1 MGVRTLVKKELP
13 VTAGQEVELPVDGVS
28 HNGSGVGRYN
38 GFTVFVPRSIPGETV
53 RARVT
58 EIKKNFAEA
67 VLLEV
72 LQPSPRRVVPGCPVF
87 SACGGS
93 HLQHMTYDLQLE
105 VKTRQVADALKRIG
119 KLRDIP
125 VHPAIGMENPWHY
138 RNKAQFQV
146 TRVKGK
152 IKLGFFEEESHRVV
166 PTTDCLLLDRQIDD
180 VAVMT
185 EKLLNKYNLT
195 VYDRENNT
203 GLLRHVVIRKG
214 WYTGKVMVV
223 LVTTS
228 EKFPEQ
234 FLLAREFTAKTPY
247 IVSVVRNINVD
258 AKGPVFGKD
267 SVLLAGRETIPEQI
281 GDLKFLISPTSFF
294 QVNPRQVTV
303 LYDKVMENAALTGRE
318 TVLDVYCGIGT
329 ITLFL
334 ARRAARTFG
343 LEVNPEA
350 VEDAAANA
358 RLNGISNVEFIS
370 GRAEERL
377 PKLIKQGIRPD
388 VVVVD
393 PPRKGVDKRALQ
405 AIADMEP
412 QRIVYVSCDPASMA
426 RDLEFFSHRDYRT
439 VEVQP
444 VDMFP
449 QTYHVE
455 TVILLQN
462 MKH

>member
-1 MGVRTLVKKELP
+1 MKKELP
-13 VTAGQEVELPVDGVS
+13 VTAGQEVELVIDGVS
-28 HNGSGVGRYN
+28 HSGDGVGRYN
-38 GFTVFVPRSIPGETV
+38 GFTVFVTRSIPGETV
-53 RARVT
+53 RARIT

-67 VLLEV
+67 DLLEV
-72 LQPSPRRVVPGCPVF
+72 VQPSPRRVAPGCPVF
-87 SACGGS
+87 NECGGS
-93 HLQHMTYDLQLE
+93 HLQHMGYDLQLE

-119 KLRDIP
+119 KLRNLP
-125 VHPAIGMENPWHY
+125 VHPAIGMETPWHY

-146 TRVKGK
+146 TRVDGK
-152 IKLGFFEEESHRVV
+152 IKMGFFEEESHRVV
-166 PTTDCLLLDRQIDD
+166 PTTDCLLLDRQIGD

-195 VYDRENNT
+195 VYDRANQT

-214 WYTGKVMVV
+214 WHTGKVMVV
-223 LVTTS
+223 LVTGP

-234 FLLAREFTAKTPY
+234 YLLAREFTAKTPY
-247 IVSVVRNINVD
+247 IVSVVRNIND
-258 AKGPVFGKD
+258 NAKGPVFGKD

-281 GDLKFLISPTSFF
+281 GNLKFLISPTSFF

-303 LYDKVMENAALTGRE
+303 LYDKVMEYAALTGQE

-334 ARRAARTFG
+334 ARRAAHAFG
-343 LEVNPEA
+343 LEINREA
-350 VEDAAANA
+350 VIDAAANA

-370 GRAEERL
+370 GKAEERL

-405 AIADMEP
+405 AITDMEP
-412 QRIVYVSCDPASMA
+412 QRIVYVSCDPASLA
-426 RDLEFFSHRDYRT
+426 RDLEFLSHRNYRT

-449 QTYHVE
+449 QTHHVE
-455 TVILLQN
+455 CVIGIQRV
-462 MKH
+462 KSTK